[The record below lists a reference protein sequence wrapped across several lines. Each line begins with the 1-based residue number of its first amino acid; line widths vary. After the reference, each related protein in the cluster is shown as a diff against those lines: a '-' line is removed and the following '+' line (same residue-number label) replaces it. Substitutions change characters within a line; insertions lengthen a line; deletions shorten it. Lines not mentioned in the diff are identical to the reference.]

1 MKKYVIKP
9 LYPEYEY
16 IPISATELEHFVCP
30 MEAFKTIQVN
40 KEDPDYMAKLQ
51 MKDEVFAMGSYV
63 ESIIQAALMGGRDM
77 GYSMAKVVR
86 QNIETDFNWYKRS
99 KVVDWKPT
107 NKEREFVYNNLEK
120 YVDENMKL
128 YEPNYYNTTNFRQ
141 HVFVECGKY
150 LFYFTWEVDTA
161 RIYGSSSDII
171 IDHKLSSQ
179 ARTDETI
186 AKKRQ
191 MYYYPF
197 LTMLWTGQ
205 KFISFIYNVNRKL
218 KNIEGKTQFLS
229 YEISMEKAEEIFRED
244 IKKYAVALY
253 KWEIKNEHLDLEYR

>member
-1 MKKYVIKP
+1 MRKFVIKP
-9 LYPEYEY
+9 LYDDYQY
-16 IPISATELEHFVCP
+16 IPVSATELEHFACP
-30 MEAFKTIQVN
+30 IEAFKTIQLD
-40 KEDPDYMAKLQ
+40 KDAPDYKDKLQ

-77 GYSMAKVVR
+77 GYSMAKIVR

-107 NKEREFVYNNLEK
+107 NIEWEFVYNNLEK

-150 LFYFTWEVDTA
+150 LFYFSWEVDTA
-161 RIYGSSSDII
+161 RICGSSSDII

-179 ARTDETI
+179 ARTDETVE
-186 AKKRQ
+186 KKRQ

-229 YEISMEKAEEIFRED
+229 YEISMEKATEVFVND
-244 IKKYAVALY
+244 IKKYATALY
-253 KWEIKNEHLDLEYR
+253 KWEIKNEHLELEYR